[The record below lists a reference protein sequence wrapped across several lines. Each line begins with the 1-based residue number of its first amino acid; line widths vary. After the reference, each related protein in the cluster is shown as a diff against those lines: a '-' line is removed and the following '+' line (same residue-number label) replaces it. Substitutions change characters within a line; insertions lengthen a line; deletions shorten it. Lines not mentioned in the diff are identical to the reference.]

1 VININKSPP
10 NPKAAP
16 LKPFGLIN
24 KPFMELARAKSV
36 AAIIRT
42 NVIII
47 AELIRPALSENQIPR
62 VGTIPSK
69 PAKPAAPS
77 AISRG
82 FFIAV

>member
-1 VININKSPP
+1 
-10 NPKAAP
+10 
-16 LKPFGLIN
+16 
-24 KPFMELARAKSV
+24 MELARAKSV